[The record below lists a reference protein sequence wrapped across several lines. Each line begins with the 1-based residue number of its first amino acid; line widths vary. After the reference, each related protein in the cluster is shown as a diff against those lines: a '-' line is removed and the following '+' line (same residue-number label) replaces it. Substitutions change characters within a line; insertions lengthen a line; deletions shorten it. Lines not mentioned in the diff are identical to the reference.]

1 MHSSASITP
10 FLDIHKES
18 TIQEAFTTV
27 SDVVG
32 DKGLNLLIN
41 NAGIY
46 STEDTCIEKVS
57 GELMKDMFH
66 IDVIGP
72 ALMCKVG
79 WMMQYREDKTMSNT
93 ILRNT
98 F

>member
-1 MHSSASITP
+1 MHPSANITP

-27 SDVVG
+27 SDAVG

-57 GELMKDMFH
+57 CELMKDMFH

-79 WMMQYREDKTMSNT
+79 WMMQRREDETMSNT
-93 ILRNT
+93 IFRNT